1 MDKLFEDW
9 RKFLTEAMMPPGAQP
24 PSRMPPGA
32 QPPSRMP
39 PVAEP
44 EEEKEE
50 EDLPEPSL
58 DPADGREFFEHA
70 LSHIRTHKEEMESA
84 ADRLIEEL
92 PSVSDFWKDIFDADD
107 WDRTSKD
114 FVDPDEFGPETLQ
127 MVQREKIAAHQ
138 AKKPSEEPADI
149 VKRYHENG
157 TLKGDFDKWMDIVRF
172 VLICRQTNIDETKL
186 ERVQKFT
193 DFMGEG
199 STRLSKWIKNTLT
212 VGGLGGGGAMAA
224 KGLAVAGAGAP
235 AVALGAAIVGG
246 ALVVMAIGGEVS
258 TQINDRV
265 RKKDMIELQ
274 NMLADK
280 LEVDR
285 EVFEKKTKGK
295 VEEQEYDKGLGITL
309 EDDFHDAEFQV
320 MKTLKPSPHNIPI
333 IRARQTS
340 ATGDVKKILSLKE
353 QELYDRWREL
363 LTEDKK

>member
-9 RKFLTEAMMPPGAQP
+9 RKYLLVEFKGDPVDYAPEPPEE
-24 PSRMPPGA
+24 
-32 QPPSRMP
+32 
-39 PVAEP
+39 EP
-44 EEEKEE
+44 EEEEE
-50 EDLPEPSL
+50 ESLPEPSL
-58 DPADGREFFEHA
+58 DPAEGREWLESA
-70 LSHIRTHKEEMESA
+70 LSLIRTHKEDVESA
-84 ADRLIEEL
+84 ADRLIEDL
-92 PSVSDFWKDIFDADD
+92 PSVSDFWKDIFDADN

-114 FVDPDEFGPETLQ
+114 FVAALSPDEFGPEAFQ
-127 MVQREKIAAHQ
+127 MAQRKKIAAHQ
-138 AKKPSEEPADI
+138 AKKPSEKPADI

-157 TLKGDFDKWMDIVRF
+157 TLKGDFDKWMDIMRF

-199 STRLSKWIKNTLT
+199 SSRLSKWIKNTIKAA
-212 VGGLGGGGAMAA
+212 GLGGGAATFA
-224 KGLAVAGAGAP
+224 KGLGAAGGAP
-235 AVALGAAIVGG
+235 ALATGALIVGG
-246 ALVVMAIGGEVS
+246 TLVVLDVGGWVA
-258 TQINDRV
+258 THINDRV

-274 NMLADK
+274 TMLADK
-280 LEVDR
+280 LGVER

-295 VEEQEYDKGLGITL
+295 VSEQEFDKGLGITL

-320 MKTLKPSPHNIPI
+320 MQTLKLRPHNIPI
-333 IRARQTS
+333 IKARQTT